1 MSRRGWSLF
10 ILCGFLWGVPYL
22 FIRIAVRDFSPSSIV
37 FARVAIGSLILIP
50 ISLRHGTLRIAL
62 RGYKYIA
69 LYALTEIIGPW
80 FLITRAETKIP
91 SGLTGLLVA
100 TVPIWSTIFA
110 SLAGDKTVWHHKRLV
125 GIVVGFIGVVALVGI
140 ESFSG
145 KTDLESILA
154 VLLASVGY
162 GYAVNMISKKLPGVS
177 GIAINAV
184 AMAMA
189 TIVYAPFAIA
199 QWPHGQ
205 VATSSILS
213 MIALGILPTAMAFI
227 VFFAIMDE
235 IGAARA
241 SLVTYL
247 NTAFAVL
254 LGVLILSEPLTLGMA
269 IGLPMVL
276 IGSYLASRKPKS
288 NINQI

>member
-1 MSRRGWSLF
+1 MSRRGWILF
-10 ILCGFLWGVPYL
+10 ILCGFLWGIPYL
-22 FIRIAVRDFSPSSIV
+22 FIRIAVRDFSPAAIV
-37 FARVAIGSLILIP
+37 FARVVIGAAILIP
-50 ISLRHGTLRIAL
+50 LSVRSGALKTAL

-69 LYALTEIIGPW
+69 LYSLTEIVGPW
-80 FLITRAETKIP
+80 FLITRAETKIS

-110 SLAGDKTVWHHKRLV
+110 SLNGDKTVWHHKRLI
-125 GIVVGFIGVVALVGI
+125 GMVVGFIGVIALVGI
-140 ESFSG
+140 ESISG
-145 KTDLESILA
+145 ESDLMSILA

-189 TIVYAPFAIA
+189 AILYAPFAFS
-199 QWPHGQ
+199 QWPQGP
-205 VATSSILS
+205 VSSSALVS
-213 MIALGILPTAMAFI
+213 LLALGIFPTAIAFI
-227 VFFAIMDE
+227 VFFAIMEE
-235 IGAARA
+235 IGAARG

-276 IGSYLASRKPKS
+276 FGSYLASRKPTESKA
-288 NINQI
+288 N